1 MRADEWVKQYQD
13 DDEQLMADWRVGC
26 KERIGPSQTTS
37 ILRSEI
43 PPWALKLIIVTA
55 IVLWLTW

>member
-1 MRADEWVKQYQD
+1 MNYTENELRLADRI
-13 DDEQLMADWRVGC
+13 MADWKASC
-26 KERIGPSQTTS
+26 KPQPLYGRGSVRS
-37 ILRSEI
+37 ILSSVI